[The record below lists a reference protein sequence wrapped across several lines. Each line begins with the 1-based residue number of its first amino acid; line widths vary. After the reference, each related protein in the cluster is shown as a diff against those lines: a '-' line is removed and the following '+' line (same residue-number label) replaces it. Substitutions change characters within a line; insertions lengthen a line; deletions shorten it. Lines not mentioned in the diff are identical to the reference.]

1 MEEKKFDPYQFIG
14 FILIALIL
22 TWMLYRN
29 GPTEEQKSESKT
41 ITEQDIT
48 SPSSPEESETSA
60 AFIQQQKV
68 ESFGDLGTLFKS
80 NSVENVSISTE
91 NISYEVQSK
100 GAQIVV
106 LQLDKFE
113 NFADNPL
120 RLISESNSDFNVKL
134 STLDGRVLNT
144 RDIFFTPT
152 LIDQTDSY
160 KLLMTASIS
169 TRQSIVFE
177 YVFPKQGY
185 LYTVNLKTEG
195 MQTLLNSS
203 ILPNFSWKTDAFR
216 NSRSIDYENRYTEY
230 TFGYEEDRVD
240 YLSLNG
246 EDKESREGI
255 RWISYRQHFFSSI
268 LIPSTPIASAE
279 LTSIDLASEENL
291 EEKFTKTFKTSYSLG
306 LTNGNLNTQL
316 TFYNGPTDYDS
327 LKALDGDL
335 ETSIPMGW
343 GIFGWINRVIFLPLF
358 GFLSSFLSFGIA
370 IIVMTVIVRLAMSP
384 VTYKSYVSQIKMKV
398 LRPDI
403 EIINN
408 KYKDD
413 AVKRQQETMSLY
425 SRAGAN
431 PMSGCVPALLQ
442 LPIFYALFS
451 FFPVAFVLR
460 DKSFLWADDL
470 SSYDSVYDLGFS
482 IPFYGDHISLFPIL
496 ASIAIF
502 FYTQMT
508 TGQQAMPQQP
518 GMPNMKIIMYLM
530 PLMMLFFF
538 NNYASGL
545 SLYYFVSNLLTI
557 ILMLVIKNYIVNDQK
572 ILSKIEEN
580 KKKPKKAGG
589 FSSRL
594 QKAMEQAEELLLT
607 GHSCLRPV
615 YKIKDIFDDKP
626 LDLSDIKE
634 IENQAN
640 RIRSLKIHG

>member
-152 LIDQTDSY
+152 LIDQADSY

-594 QKAMEQAEELLLT
+594 QKAMEQAEKQKKA
-607 GHSCLRPV
+607 GR
-615 YKIKDIFDDKP
+615 K
-626 LDLSDIKE
+626 
-634 IENQAN
+634 
-640 RIRSLKIHG
+640 

>member
-120 RLISESNSDFNVKL
+120 RLISESNTDFNVKL

-152 LIDQTDSY
+152 LIDQADSY

-203 ILPNFSWKTDAFR
+203 TPPNFSWKTDAFR
-216 NSRSIDYENRYTEY
+216 NSRSIDYENRYTEF

-246 EDKESREGI
+246 EDKESRDGI

-306 LTNGNLNTQL
+306 LTDGNLNTQL

-594 QKAMEQAEELLLT
+594 QKAMEQAEKQKKA
-607 GHSCLRPV
+607 GR
-615 YKIKDIFDDKP
+615 K
-626 LDLSDIKE
+626 
-634 IENQAN
+634 
-640 RIRSLKIHG
+640 

>member
-1 MEEKKFDPYQFIG
+1 MEEKKFDPFQFIG

-80 NSVENVSISTE
+80 NSLENISISTE

-120 RLISESNSDFNVKL
+120 RLISESNTDFNVKL

-152 LIDQTDSY
+152 LTDQADSY

-185 LYTVNLKTEG
+185 LYTVNLKTDG

-246 EDKESREGI
+246 EDKESRDGI

-306 LTNGNLNTQL
+306 LTDGNLNTQL

-594 QKAMEQAEELLLT
+594 QKAMEQAEKQKKA
-607 GHSCLRPV
+607 GR
-615 YKIKDIFDDKP
+615 K
-626 LDLSDIKE
+626 
-634 IENQAN
+634 
-640 RIRSLKIHG
+640 

>member
-22 TWMLYRN
+22 TWMLNRN

-80 NSVENVSISTE
+80 NSVENISISTE

-216 NSRSIDYENRYTEY
+216 NSRSIDYENRYTGY

-594 QKAMEQAEELLLT
+594 QKAMEQAEKQKKA
-607 GHSCLRPV
+607 GR
-615 YKIKDIFDDKP
+615 K
-626 LDLSDIKE
+626 
-634 IENQAN
+634 
-640 RIRSLKIHG
+640 

>member
-80 NSVENVSISTE
+80 NSLENISISTE

-120 RLISESNSDFNVKL
+120 RLISESNTDFNVKL

-152 LIDQTDSY
+152 LTDQADSY

-594 QKAMEQAEELLLT
+594 QKAMEQAEKQKKA
-607 GHSCLRPV
+607 GR
-615 YKIKDIFDDKP
+615 K
-626 LDLSDIKE
+626 
-634 IENQAN
+634 
-640 RIRSLKIHG
+640 

>member
-80 NSVENVSISTE
+80 NSIENVSISTE
-91 NISYEVQSK
+91 NISYKVQSK

-152 LIDQTDSY
+152 LTDQADSY

-594 QKAMEQAEELLLT
+594 QKAMEQAEKQKKA
-607 GHSCLRPV
+607 GR
-615 YKIKDIFDDKP
+615 K
-626 LDLSDIKE
+626 
-634 IENQAN
+634 
-640 RIRSLKIHG
+640 

>member
-195 MQTLLNSS
+195 MQTLLNSRT
-203 ILPNFSWKTDAFR
+203 PPDFSWKTDAFR
-216 NSRSIDYENRYTEY
+216 NSRSIDYENRYTEF

-594 QKAMEQAEELLLT
+594 QKAMEQAEKQKKA
-607 GHSCLRPV
+607 GR
-615 YKIKDIFDDKP
+615 K
-626 LDLSDIKE
+626 
-634 IENQAN
+634 
-640 RIRSLKIHG
+640 

>member
-80 NSVENVSISTE
+80 NSIENVSISTE

-203 ILPNFSWKTDAFR
+203 TPPDFSWKTDAFR
-216 NSRSIDYENRYTEY
+216 NSRSIDYENRYTEF

-246 EDKESREGI
+246 EDKESRDGI

-594 QKAMEQAEELLLT
+594 QKAMEQAEKQKKA
-607 GHSCLRPV
+607 GR
-615 YKIKDIFDDKP
+615 K
-626 LDLSDIKE
+626 
-634 IENQAN
+634 
-640 RIRSLKIHG
+640 

>member
-1 MEEKKFDPYQFIG
+1 MEEKKFDPLQFIG

-106 LQLDKFE
+106 LQLDNFE

-134 STLDGRVLNT
+134 STLDGHVLNT

-152 LIDQTDSY
+152 LTDQADSY

-185 LYTVNLKTEG
+185 LYTVNLKTDG

-203 ILPNFSWKTDAFR
+203 TPPDFSWKTDAFR
-216 NSRSIDYENRYTEY
+216 NSRSIDYENRYTEF

-246 EDKESREGI
+246 EDKESRDGI

-306 LTNGNLNTQL
+306 LTDGNLNTQL

-594 QKAMEQAEELLLT
+594 QKAMEQAEKQKKA
-607 GHSCLRPV
+607 GR
-615 YKIKDIFDDKP
+615 K
-626 LDLSDIKE
+626 
-634 IENQAN
+634 
-640 RIRSLKIHG
+640 

>member
-203 ILPNFSWKTDAFR
+203 TPPDFSWKTDAFR
-216 NSRSIDYENRYTEY
+216 NSRSIDYENRYTEF

-246 EDKESREGI
+246 EDKESRDGI

-306 LTNGNLNTQL
+306 LTDGNLNTQL

-594 QKAMEQAEELLLT
+594 QKAMEQAEKQKKA
-607 GHSCLRPV
+607 GR
-615 YKIKDIFDDKP
+615 K
-626 LDLSDIKE
+626 
-634 IENQAN
+634 
-640 RIRSLKIHG
+640 

>member
-29 GPTEEQKSESKT
+29 GPAEDAATESVNSEQVLQKNANKVPPIQQNDSV
-41 ITEQDIT
+41 
-48 SPSSPEESETSA
+48 
-60 AFIQQQKV
+60 IQQQTITAY
-68 ESFGDLGTLFKS
+68 GDLGSLFLPTNQKPIKLTTDQMTLEL
-80 NSVENVSISTE
+80 N
-91 NISYEVQSK
+91 SK
-100 GAQIVV
+100 GG
-106 LQLDKFE
+106 QLSKLTLNSYQNFE
-113 NFADNPL
+113 DAPIPMINEGNT
-120 RLISESNSDFNVKL
+120 DFNIEIT
-134 STLDGRVLNT
+134 TLDGRILNT
-144 RDIFFTPT
+144 RDMFFT
-152 LIDQTDSY
+152 S
-160 KLLMTASIS
+160 S
-169 TRQSIVFE
+169 TQDGAEAFE
-177 YVFPKQGY
+177 VEMKAALSAQQYILFQYRFPKEGH
-185 LYTVNLKTEG
+185 LYSFSVKTVG
-195 MQTLLNSS
+195 MRSVINPS
-203 ILPNFSWKTDAFR
+203 IAPNIVWKTDVFR

-246 EDKESREGI
+246 SDQETRQSI
-255 RWISYRQHFFSSI
+255 RWISYRQHFFSAI
-268 LIPSTPIASAE
+268 LIPESPIAEAKIS
-279 LTSIDLASEENL
+279 SVDRSSEESLN
-291 EEKFTKTFKTSYSLG
+291 EKYTKTFATTYALNAG
-306 LTNGNLNTQL
+306 GELDTNLK
-316 TFYNGPTDYDS
+316 FYYGPTDYKS
-327 LKALDGDL
+327 LKQLDGDL

-358 GFLSSFLSFGIA
+358 EFLSSFLSYGIA
-370 IIVMTVIVRLAMSP
+370 IIVMTIIVRLAMSP

-403 EIINN
+403 EVINA

-413 AVKRQQETMSLY
+413 AVKRQQETMGLY

-442 LPIFYALFS
+442 LPVFYALFS

-470 SSYDSVYDLGFS
+470 SSYDSVLDLGFS

-496 ASIAIF
+496 ASVAIF

-518 GMPNMKIIMYLM
+518 GMPNMKIIIYLM

-557 ILMLVIKNYIVNDQK
+557 LLMLVIKNYIIDDTK
-572 ILSKIEEN
+572 IHAKIEEN
-580 KKKPKKAGG
+580 KKKPKKTGG
-589 FSSRL
+589 FSARL
-594 QKAMEQAEELLLT
+594 QKAMEEAE
-607 GHSCLRPV
+607 
-615 YKIKDIFDDKP
+615 KQKKA
-626 LDLSDIKE
+626 K
-634 IENQAN
+634 N
-640 RIRSLKIHG
+640 K